1 MLHNRTD
8 TLHILI
14 VEDNPTNR
22 KVLHKILERAGY
34 QCTLAQDGD
43 EAMDLIGELDFDAIV
58 LDLNMPKVTGIEV
71 ARFCKAI
78 GGRTAALPII
88 MFSASVTQ
96 EAREESFAAG
106 AQAFLPKP
114 IDIENFLDT
123 LERLIAD
130 TRPSSSPSGT
140 HSLYSSPPSFSNH
153 GHEPVLELDK
163 LSQLEEVTTDPG
175 FLDGLL
181 VEFINE
187 GHRLLRL
194 IDEGLEVRDGECI
207 GNALHALRGSA
218 LSVGATSL
226 KIYCARIEKLP
237 PNEMYVRR
245 FEIIRELK
253 QCFSLLCKEL
263 DLYRDS
269 RMRRFGG
276 AKLH

>member
-1 MLHNRTD
+1 
-8 TLHILI
+8 
-14 VEDNPTNR
+14 
-22 KVLHKILERAGY
+22 
-34 QCTLAQDGD
+34 
-43 EAMDLIGELDFDAIV
+43 
-58 LDLNMPKVTGIEV
+58 MPKVTGIEV

-78 GGRTAALPII
+78 GGRTAAMPII

-114 IDIENFLDT
+114 IDVTNFLET
-123 LERLIAD
+123 LDRLVAD
-130 TRPSSSPSGT
+130 KRTSSSSGGILPL
-140 HSLYSSPPSFSNH
+140 SSSPPSFFHH

-163 LSQLEEVTTDPG
+163 LSQLEEVTADAG

-194 IDEGLEVRDGECI
+194 IDEGLDLRDGERI
-207 GNALHALRGSA
+207 ANALHALRGSA

-226 KIYCARIEKLP
+226 KIRCARIEKLP

-245 FEIIRELK
+245 YEISKELK

-269 RMRRFGG
+269 RMRRFSGT
-276 AKLH
+276 KLH